1 MQANTIHVNPK
12 FKSAHINPNFLQKQ
26 PMSTIYIN
34 PKFLNELKYEKGKMN
49 QQFSPITADII
60 TKTRRKIVRNSSPAV
75 TKTILVKN
83 ETTPMVKIGNKKL
96 IRASYF
102 NQIKAKRLLP
112 SVPIDQKLIKNRY
125 KLVRTNKENSI
136 VQPMN
141 RFVGKYSLCRIG
153 GVGNLT
159 PVKVIVTDRRLL
171 RFSKL
176 QQKSSPALKPIN
188 FGNKKIEMLNIN
200 GVLYKSTGHKLQ
212 KTVSPR
218 LKTFERTLFVRG
230 EKFLLDPTGKK
241 LTRASTNSRMR
252 MSRIDIGGLT
262 YKATTNS
269 TYIRTESHK
278 TRTHLSFVKQKSI
291 NMLSSKLRKSNIP
304 CAIYRKLGKCSAF
317 IRGRCPKV
325 HDSKQISIC
334 PK

>member
-1 MQANTIHVNPK
+1 MQSNTIHVNPK

-26 PMSTIYIN
+26 PISTIYIN
-34 PKFLNELKYEKGKMN
+34 PKFLNELKFEKIKIN
-49 QQFSPITADII
+49 EQITPVRAEII

-75 TKTILVKN
+75 TKSVSVKN
-83 ETTPMVKIGNKKL
+83 ETTPMLKIGNKKL

-102 NQIKAKRLLP
+102 NQIKAKRL
-112 SVPIDQKLIKNRY
+112 VPEPQLIKNRY

-136 VQPMN
+136 VRPMK

-171 RFSKL
+171 RFTKL
-176 QQKSSPALKPIN
+176 QEKSSKQIN
-188 FGNKKIEMLNIN
+188 FGSKKIEMLNIN

-212 KTVSPR
+212 KTISPR

-269 TYIRTESHK
+269 TYIRTETHK
-278 TRTHLSFVKQKSI
+278 TRTHLSSIRQKSI
-291 NMLSSKLRKSNIP
+291 NMLSSKLRKINIP

-325 HDSKQISIC
+325 HDAKQISIC
-334 PK
+334 QK

>member
-1 MQANTIHVNPK
+1 MQSNTIHVNPK

-26 PMSTIYIN
+26 PISTIYVN
-34 PKFLNELKYEKGKMN
+34 PKFLKELKFENIKIN
-49 QQFSPITADII
+49 QQVTPVKAEII
-60 TKTRRKIVRNSSPAV
+60 TKTRRKIVRNSTPAV
-75 TKTILVKN
+75 TKSVLVKN
-83 ETTPMVKIGNKKL
+83 ETTPMLKIGSKKL

-102 NQIKAKRLLP
+102 NQIKAKRL
-112 SVPIDQKLIKNRY
+112 VPPEPQLIKNRY
-125 KLVRTNKENSI
+125 KLVRTNKENS
-136 VQPMN
+136 VVRPMK

-171 RFSKL
+171 RFTKL
-176 QQKSSPALKPIN
+176 QQKTSPTLKPIN
-188 FGNKKIEMLNIN
+188 FGSKKLEMLNIN

-212 KTVSPR
+212 KTISPR

-230 EKFLLDPTGKK
+230 EKFSLDPTGKK
-241 LTRASTNSRMR
+241 LTRASTNSSMR

-262 YKATTNS
+262 YKATNNS

-278 TRTHLSFVKQKSI
+278 TRSHLSSIKQKSI

-317 IRGRCPKV
+317 IRGRCPRV
-325 HDSKQISIC
+325 HDPKQISIC
-334 PK
+334 QK

>member
-26 PMSTIYIN
+26 PISTIYIN
-34 PKFLNELKYEKGKMN
+34 PKFLNELKYENIKMN
-49 QQFSPITADII
+49 QQFSPTTADII

-75 TKTILVKN
+75 TKTILVKT

-102 NQIKAKRLLP
+102 NQIKEKRLAP

-125 KLVRTNKENSI
+125 KLVRTNKENSFVRPI
-136 VQPMN
+136 N
-141 RFVGKYSLCRIG
+141 KFVGKYSLCRIG

-171 RFSKL
+171 RFSKI
-176 QQKSSPALKPIN
+176 QQKISPLKQIN
-188 FGNKKIEMLNIN
+188 FGSKKIEMLNIN

-269 TYIRTESHK
+269 TYVRTETHK

-291 NMLSSKLRKSNIP
+291 NLLSSKLRKSNIP
-304 CAIYRKLGKCSAF
+304 CAIYRKLGKCSTF

-325 HDSKQISIC
+325 HDPKQISIC
-334 PK
+334 SK